1 MVYCHLKRKDN
12 DYLLKLFYKMPS
24 LDGCGGSEIALILQ
38 SKPNLDG
45 IKGFCTKFVRRTCT
59 QFSALLTKS

>member
-38 SKPNLDG
+38 SNP
-45 IKGFCTKFVRRTCT
+45 T
-59 QFSALLTKS
+59 